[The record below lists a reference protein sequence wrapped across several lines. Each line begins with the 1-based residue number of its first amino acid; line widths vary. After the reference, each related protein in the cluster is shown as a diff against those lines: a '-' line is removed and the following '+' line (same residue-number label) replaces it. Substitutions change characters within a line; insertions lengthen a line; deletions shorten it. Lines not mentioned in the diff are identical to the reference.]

1 MICVLDWVDLSFC
14 SYRRYVEALLLLN
27 SPVQAWFWY
36 KQARTC
42 QLERLVRAHFCVNE
56 RTPAGAEIVS
66 DKKRSFKEMANSF
79 PTFIEL
85 ASGLIARDYDY
96 IRSDY
101 FTTVTNAQVILF
113 LFLYFL

>member
-1 MICVLDWVDLSFC
+1 M
-14 SYRRYVEALLLLN
+14 EAVLLLN

-56 RTPAGAEIVS
+56 STPAGAESVP
-66 DKKRSFKEMANSF
+66 DKKRSFKEIANSF

-101 FTTVTNAQVILF
+101 FTTVTNAQVIFTVFFVF
-113 LFLYFL
+113 LFSLSGSKSCLVWMFC